1 MNRLGSSKIR
11 SQENFVAIKELE
23 EELGRA
29 REEDVDPKDVEKAQ
43 VGLWKTK
50 TQYSQ
55 LETTKKELSK
65 SLSIVE
71 INKIQWSFKPFGHKL
86 QSDYF

>member
-43 VGLWKTK
+43 VGL
-50 TQYSQ
+50 
-55 LETTKKELSK
+55 
-65 SLSIVE
+65 
-71 INKIQWSFKPFGHKL
+71 
-86 QSDYF
+86 